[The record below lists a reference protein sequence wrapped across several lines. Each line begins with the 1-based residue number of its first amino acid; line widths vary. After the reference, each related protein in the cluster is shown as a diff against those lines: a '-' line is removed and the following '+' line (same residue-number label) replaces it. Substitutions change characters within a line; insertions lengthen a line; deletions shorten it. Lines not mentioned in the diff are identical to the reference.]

1 MIELKQ
7 GQILF
12 NEELCNLFKC
22 SPQGGMRR
30 SLKTNTLVIVSNH
43 IKSLYDDKWIDE
55 VMHYTGMG
63 ASGDH
68 SILFAQNKTLA
79 NSEANDIEVHLFEVF
94 KSQEYFYQ
102 GIVKLIAQPY
112 QEKQVDENG
121 QLRLVWMFPLKLINQ
136 SPARIEASVLEFLQK
151 LREKKAEKINNKMLK
166 LLVENLPAS
175 KPNKRMT
182 TNESYERDEKVV
194 QYALRRANGICQL
207 CDAPAPF
214 IKKDGSP
221 FLEVHHIEYLSN
233 GGNDTIDNVA
243 AICPNCHRKMHALN
257 RASDIIK
264 LKAKAK
270 EKLLDD

>member
-63 ASGDH
+63 ASGDQ
-68 SILFAQNKTLA
+68 SIFFAQNKTLA

-136 SPARIEASVLEFLQK
+136 SPARIEPSVLDFLQK
-151 LREKKAEKINNKMLK
+151 LRKKKAEKINNKILK